1 MTSTR
6 EEERE
11 SESARETLS
20 PSSRAMIFCRVRS
33 PRCSPS
39 KIMAV
44 CEQREAPEGCRVLA
58 IATMDRTWL
67 VSMREEAWPS
77 WVSAFN
83 TSLTQSNL
91 PVRVEES
98 GRVWTRPEGGGS

>member
-1 MTSTR
+1 
-6 EEERE
+6 
-11 SESARETLS
+11 
-20 PSSRAMIFCRVRS
+20 
-33 PRCSPS
+33 
-39 KIMAV
+39 MAV

-77 WVSAFN
+77 WISAFN

>member
-1 MTSTR
+1 
-6 EEERE
+6 
-11 SESARETLS
+11 
-20 PSSRAMIFCRVRS
+20 MIFCRVRS